1 MQPDCAT
8 DACSIVCAN
17 DSCAIRCPVGG
28 ADAHADARANARA
41 NGSAIA
47 ASHSAPDRLA
57 HSENARPH
65 CGAVQGAFPSD
76 CGTEHRVALAG
87 SVAPALSRPKQCCAN
102 AFAVV
107 GPHAGAEAT
116 QARSFMEL
124 KPRAILIRSRW
135 N

>member
-1 MQPDCAT
+1 MQPNCAT

-17 DSCAIRCPVGG
+17 NSCAIRCPIGG
-28 ADAHADARANARA
+28 ADARADARANS
-41 NGSAIA
+41 SAVA
-47 ASHSAPDRLA
+47 ASHSASDRLA

-76 CGTEHRVALAG
+76 CRTEHRVALAG
-87 SVAPALSRPKQCCAN
+87 SVAPAHSRPKQCCAN

-107 GPHAGAEAT
+107 GAHAGAEAT

-124 KPRAILIRSRW
+124 KPRTILIRSR